1 MQIWQIEQGTTR
13 NTNKRGSQQVST
25 PSPIPMRCS
34 LRWCPL
40 TNAFRIPVV
49 IRRRQT
55 QFRRIR
61 RRRRKREALAWN
73 ARACPC
79 ARTPV
84 FVRSDF
90 KGGRGGG
97 GPSGSPNETGSMSDP
112 GTPPGCPKCKKSCT
126 SKEMA
131 TFWRPFS
138 STFIGSETV
147 VFKGGRHSQGSRN
160 MHFDGRPSDTRFEP
174 AVLAILP

>member
-1 MQIWQIEQGTTR
+1 MQGTAR
-13 NTNKRGSQQVST
+13 DTNKRGSQQVST
-25 PSPIPMRCS
+25 LSPIPMRCS

-73 ARACPC
+73 TRACPR

-97 GPSGSPNETGSMSDP
+97 RGPFRKSERNWIDVGSRNPSWMSEMLQ
-112 GTPPGCPKCKKSCT
+112 KSCT
-126 SKEMA
+126 SKEMG
-131 TFWRPFS
+131 TFWRPFT